1 MEQSIFLPS
10 HAHAHDDD
18 NDNDD
23 DDGDDGDVDDDDD
36 HLDMIFL
43 SNELCLGSTGGGG
56 ESRSSEGI
64 AMSGEIF
71 QIKAG
76 RTFLSRF
83 VCEWWYTIETKKQR
97 CPFSGICVIVIS
109 YLVSCGL
116 HVLSFACVLWQ

>member
-1 MEQSIFLPS
+1 MFLPS

-18 NDNDD
+18 NDD
-23 DDGDDGDVDDDDD
+23 DVDDDGD

-56 ESRSSEGI
+56 ESRSSVGF

-76 RTFLSRF
+76 RTFLSFFLF
-83 VCEWWYTIETKKQR
+83 VN
-97 CPFSGICVIVIS
+97 G
-109 YLVSCGL
+109 GL
-116 HVLSFACVLWQ
+116 R

>member
-1 MEQSIFLPS
+1 MFLPS

-18 NDNDD
+18 NDDDD
-23 DDGDDGDVDDDDD
+23 DDGDDDDDDDDGDVDDDDD

-56 ESRSSEGI
+56 ESRSSVGI

-71 QIKAG
+71 QIKAAC
-76 RTFLSRF
+76 TF
-83 VCEWWYTIETKKQR
+83 VCEWWFTIETKEQR
-97 CPFSGICVIVIS
+97 CPFSGICLIVIR

-116 HVLSFACVLWQ
+116 RVLSFACVLCQ

>member
-1 MEQSIFLPS
+1 MFLPS

-18 NDNDD
+18 NDNYD

-56 ESRSSEGI
+56 ESRSSVGI

-76 RTFLSRF
+76 RTFLSCF
-83 VCEWWYTIETKKQR
+83 V
-97 CPFSGICVIVIS
+97 
-109 YLVSCGL
+109 
-116 HVLSFACVLWQ
+116 

>member
-36 HLDMIFL
+36 HLDMILL

-56 ESRSSEGI
+56 ESRSSVGI

-71 QIKAG
+71 QLKAG
-76 RTFLSRF
+76 RTFPSRF
-83 VCEWWYTIETKKQR
+83 VCEW
-97 CPFSGICVIVIS
+97 C
-109 YLVSCGL
+109 
-116 HVLSFACVLWQ
+116 